1 MITMLIFDQSDSEI
15 TSLIKLSREVVA
27 LEGNEKLNIVCNS
40 MEVEEPAQLAIVN
53 VCDIDGIYNAR
64 QLRKEFPSINIMLIA
79 DASISPMSYLNPEIR
94 PISLIIAPYGHREV
108 REVLTEFISSIMV
121 KDEGSIWIDTP
132 EGKAKLF
139 YRDILYLEARN
150 KMICIRLNSVE
161 YSIYGSLSD
170 LEERLPDTFIRCHR
184 GFIINRSY
192 IDRVRLSENYIML
205 NKDIRIP
212 LSRTY
217 KDQIRELV
225 RI

>member
-15 TSLIKLSREVVA
+15 DSLIKQSREIVS
-27 LEGNEKLNIVCNS
+27 LSGNEKLNIVCNS
-40 MEVEEPAQLAIVN
+40 MEVKESPQLAIVN
-53 VCDIDGIYNAR
+53 ICDTDGAYNAR
-64 QLRKEFPSINIMLIA
+64 QIRKEFPDINMMLIA
-79 DASISPMSYLNPEIR
+79 DGAISPMSYLNPEIR
-94 PISLIIAPYGHREV
+94 PISLIIAPYGNREL
-108 REVLTEFISSIMV
+108 RGILTEFISSIMV

-132 EGKAKLF
+132 DGKVKLF

-150 KMICIRLNSVE
+150 KMICIRLSSVE

-170 LEERLPDTFIRCHR
+170 LEERLPETFIRCHR
-184 GFIINRSY
+184 GFIINTTY
-192 IDRVRLSENYIML
+192 IDRVRLSENYIVI

-217 KDQIRELV
+217 KEQIRELV